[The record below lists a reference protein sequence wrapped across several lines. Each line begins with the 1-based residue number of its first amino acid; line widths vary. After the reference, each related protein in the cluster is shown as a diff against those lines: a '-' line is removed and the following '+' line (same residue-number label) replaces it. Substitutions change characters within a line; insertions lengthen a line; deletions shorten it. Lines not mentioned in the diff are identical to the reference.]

1 MYLTQKQIQSKYS
14 AKYSASDKVRPSLGE
29 APAPYIHLVGI
40 PCSPDCRTTCDAS
53 MQIDS
58 MPPKSVTASVTY
70 AKPSVTRH

>member
-1 MYLTQKQIQSKYS
+1 MANTEHCPLKYMYYTMYLTQKQIQSKYS

-53 MQIDS
+53 MQ
-58 MPPKSVTASVTY
+58 
-70 AKPSVTRH
+70 